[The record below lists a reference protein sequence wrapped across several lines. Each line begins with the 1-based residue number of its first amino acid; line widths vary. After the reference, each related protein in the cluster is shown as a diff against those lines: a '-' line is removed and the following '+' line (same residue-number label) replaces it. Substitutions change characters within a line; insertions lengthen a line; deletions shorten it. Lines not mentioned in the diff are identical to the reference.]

1 MSNKYI
7 GEIVNNKGKI
17 YIYSERN
24 CMAILDPVL
33 ANDYLYIACQND
45 ILRIKSADLLT
56 TGIITAKSILYS
68 DEPVNGTSDIL
79 SLLQLNSVTSMVYG
93 KDFSNSL
100 FLTVGD
106 SIYKIC
112 NNTISKCYE
121 DRKIPDIRVKLLHF
135 GAIVLYGRAPQ
146 IYLIYSDGFP
156 ISGYPYDE
164 DTMPSG
170 LTYTDVIYSY
180 IGILVLDNNKVW
192 HVMYPK
198 R

>member
-1 MSNKYI
+1 MVLDTIYMLTKNIRDIDITKANDGTLMYMYSSSTGNALDDIPYYVNQYGSSESDNYISSGYYNMRSITYFPNFDVCLFSRSMSNKYI

-45 ILRIKSADLLT
+45 ILRIKSTDLLT

-106 SIYKIC
+106 SI
-112 NNTISKCYE
+112 
-121 DRKIPDIRVKLLHF
+121 
-135 GAIVLYGRAPQ
+135 
-146 IYLIYSDGFP
+146 
-156 ISGYPYDE
+156 
-164 DTMPSG
+164 
-170 LTYTDVIYSY
+170 
-180 IGILVLDNNKVW
+180 
-192 HVMYPK
+192 
-198 R
+198 